1 MRTAS
6 RALARRIAGDI
17 VMSDEPGA
25 AMRKWREIFGV
36 SRNEVARRMGVKP
49 TVISDYERGRR
60 VPGAR
65 FIKRFVEALIE
76 ADAER
81 GWPVT
86 RRLMRHLS
94 VEERG
99 VLALRELEEGVPFD
113 RLLAA
118 IDGVLLSSHTVD
130 RIYGYTVLD
139 SLEAIEVFD
148 GNEFIYIMGT
158 TSERALIFTRVST
171 GRSPMIAVKVAPIKP
186 AVVVIHGTKRVDP
199 LAIRL
204 AEAERLP
211 FILSTLGSVDEL
223 LRRLESLAQ
232 GQAEEG
238 GVRYERLDAA
248 L

>member
-1 MRTAS
+1 MQAAS

-17 VMSDEPGA
+17 VMSDNPGL

-36 SRNEVARRMGVKP
+36 SRNEVARRMGIRP

-60 VPGAR
+60 VPGAK
-65 FIKRFVEALIE
+65 FIRRFVEALIE
-76 ADAER
+76 IDAER
-81 GWPVT
+81 GWPVV
-86 RRLMRHLS
+86 RKLSKHLS

-99 VLALRELEEGVPFD
+99 VLALRELSEGVRFD
-113 RLLAA
+113 ELLAA
-118 IDGVLLSSHTVD
+118 VDGVLLSSHTVD
-130 RIYGYTVLD
+130 RVYGYTVLD

-148 GNEFIYIMGT
+148 GNEFIYIMGV

-204 AEAERLP
+204 AENERIP
-211 FILSTLGSVDEL
+211 FILSTVKSVEEL
-223 LRRLESLAQ
+223 MKRLERLASPE
-232 GQAEEG
+232 AEEG
-238 GVRYERLDAA
+238 GLRY
-248 L
+248 

>member
-1 MRTAS
+1 MQAAS

-17 VMSDEPGA
+17 VMSDNPGL
-25 AMRKWREIFGV
+25 AMRKWREIFAV
-36 SRNEVARRMGVKP
+36 SRNEVARRMGIRP

-60 VPGAR
+60 VPGAK

-76 ADAER
+76 IDAER
-81 GWPVT
+81 GWPVV
-86 RRLMRHLS
+86 RRLSKHLS

-99 VLALRELEEGVPFD
+99 VLALRELSEGIRFD
-113 RLLAA
+113 ELVSAV
-118 IDGVLLSSHTVD
+118 DGVLLSSHTVE
-130 RIYGYTVLD
+130 RVYGYTVLD

-148 GNEFIYIMGT
+148 GNEFIYIMGV

-204 AEAERLP
+204 AESEKIP
-211 FILSTLGSVDEL
+211 FILSTLKTVDEL
-223 LRRLESLAQ
+223 MRRLEALASPAVEESSL
-232 GQAEEG
+232 
-238 GVRYERLDAA
+238 
-248 L
+248 

>member
-1 MRTAS
+1 MQAAS

-17 VMSDEPGA
+17 VMSDNPGL
-25 AMRKWREIFGV
+25 AMRKWREIFAV
-36 SRNEVARRMGVKP
+36 SRNEVARRMGIKP

-76 ADAER
+76 IDAER
-81 GWPVT
+81 GWPVVK
-86 RRLMRHLS
+86 RLSKHLS

-99 VLALRELEEGVPFD
+99 VLALRELSEGIRFD
-113 RLLAA
+113 ELVSAV
-118 IDGVLLSSHTVD
+118 DGVLLSSHTVE
-130 RIYGYTVLD
+130 RVYGYTVLD

-148 GNEFIYIMGT
+148 GNEFIYIMGV

-204 AEAERLP
+204 AESEKIP
-211 FILSTLGSVDEL
+211 FILSTLKTVDEL
-223 LRRLESLAQ
+223 MRRLEALASP
-232 GQAEEG
+232 AVEESG
-238 GVRYERLDAA
+238 L
-248 L
+248 